1 MTEQP
6 TLRSMMKGNIL
17 VLTVS
22 RVLWSMSDTIVYPYL
37 SLFILALGGSK
48 NTIGDVY
55 FWGSLAACVLYP
67 IGGYIADKAG
77 RAKFVGLATLL
88 YVSSFLIFASAP
100 TWGWLA
106 VAYAYQQIVLFYMPA
121 LNAIMADSIPIG
133 GRGRIYALTIAVPE
147 AVRIMTPYLGGY
159 LIAVYTLDPA
169 MRIGY
174 TMSFII
180 GIVVAFIR
188 IRYLKETIQNK
199 ESIGKDVP
207 KIFIEGYKNVFDSL
221 RWVFSNIRGY
231 AITSMLLSLVGN
243 LVLPFWV
250 VYATEVTKLTAYDWG
265 LVLLIGGITKTIASI
280 FIGNLVDKIGSRRCM
295 LICFAIA
302 IPTMTLFTYMTS
314 FWAIVPIYVALI
326 IASSLMWISSSVYLA
341 NTIPR
346 TSRGRIMAALGS
358 GMSIGVTGGGYASGF
373 LVFIP
378 MAIGSKLGGLIYTYN
393 PVFPWLLQSIFLAL
407 GMICCF
413 LYIKD
418 PKQAER

>member
-1 MTEQP
+1 
-6 TLRSMMKGNIL
+6 MKGNVL

-55 FWGSLAACVLYP
+55 FWGSLAACILYP

-77 RAKFVGLATLL
+77 RAKFIGLATLL

-100 TWGWLA
+100 SWGWLA

-121 LNAIMADSIPIG
+121 LNAIMADSIPVG
-133 GRGRIYALTIAVPE
+133 GRGRIYAFTIAIPE

-169 MRIGY
+169 MRMGY
-174 TMSFII
+174 TLSFII

-188 IRYLKETIQNK
+188 LRYLKETIQTR
-199 ESIGKDVP
+199 EGIGKDIP
-207 KIFIEGYKNVFDSL
+207 KIFVEGYKNVFDSL

-231 AITSMLLSLVGN
+231 AVTTMLLSLVGN
-243 LVLPFWV
+243 LILPFWV
-250 VYATEVTKLTAYDWG
+250 VYATEVMKLTAYDWG
-265 LVLLIGGITKTIASI
+265 LVLLIGGITKTIASL
-280 FIGNLVDKIGSRRCM
+280 FIGSLVDRIGSRKCM
-295 LICFAIA
+295 LLGFAIA

-314 FWAIVPIYVALI
+314 FWVVVPVYMALI
-326 IASSLMWISSSVYLA
+326 SASSLMWISSSVYLA

-346 TSRGRIMAALGS
+346 TTRGRIMSALGS
-358 GMSIGVTGGGYASGF
+358 GMSIGVSGGGYASGF

-393 PVFPWLLQSIFLAL
+393 PAYPWFLQSIFLAL
-407 GMICCF
+407 GMMCCF

-418 PKQAER
+418 PEKAEH

>member
-1 MTEQP
+1 
-6 TLRSMMKGNIL
+6 
-17 VLTVS
+17 
-22 RVLWSMSDTIVYPYL
+22 MSDTIVYPYL

-55 FWGSLAACVLYP
+55 FWGSLAACILYP

-77 RAKFVGLATLL
+77 RAKFIGLATLL

-100 TWGWLA
+100 SWGWLA

-121 LNAIMADSIPIG
+121 LNAIMADSIPVG
-133 GRGRIYALTIAVPE
+133 GRGRIYAFTIAIPE

-169 MRIGY
+169 MRMGY
-174 TMSFII
+174 TLSFII

-188 IRYLKETIQNK
+188 LRYLKETIQTR
-199 ESIGKDVP
+199 EGIGKDIP
-207 KIFIEGYKNVFDSL
+207 KIFVEGYKNVFDSL

-231 AITSMLLSLVGN
+231 AVTTMLLSLVGN
-243 LVLPFWV
+243 LILPFWV
-250 VYATEVTKLTAYDWG
+250 VYATEVMKLTAYDWG
-265 LVLLIGGITKTIASI
+265 LVLLIGGITKTIASL
-280 FIGNLVDKIGSRRCM
+280 FIGSLVDRIGSRKCM
-295 LICFAIA
+295 LLGFAIA

-314 FWAIVPIYVALI
+314 FWVVVPVYMALI
-326 IASSLMWISSSVYLA
+326 SASSLMWISSSVYLA

-346 TSRGRIMAALGS
+346 TTRGRIMSALGS
-358 GMSIGVTGGGYASGF
+358 GMSIGVSGGGYASGF

-393 PVFPWLLQSIFLAL
+393 PAYPWFLQSIFLAL
-407 GMICCF
+407 GMMCCF

-418 PKQAER
+418 PEKAEH

>member
-1 MTEQP
+1 
-6 TLRSMMKGNIL
+6 MMKGNVL

-22 RVLWSMSDTIVYPYL
+22 RVIWSMSDTIVYPYL

-55 FWGSLAACVLYP
+55 FWGSLAACILYP

-88 YVSSFLIFASAP
+88 YVTSFLIFASAP
-100 TWGWLA
+100 SWGWLA

-121 LNAIMADSIPIG
+121 LNAIMADSIPVG
-133 GRGRIYALTIAVPE
+133 GRGRIYAFTIAIPE

-174 TMSFII
+174 TMSFLI

-188 IRYLKETIQNK
+188 LRYLKETIQTN
-199 ESIGKDVP
+199 EGIGKDIP
-207 KIFIEGYKNVFDSL
+207 KIFVEGYRNVFDSL

-231 AITSMLLSLVGN
+231 AITTMLLSLVGN

-265 LVLLIGGITKTIASI
+265 LVLLIGGITKTIASLY
-280 FIGNLVDKIGSRRCM
+280 IGSLVDRIGSRKCM
-295 LICFAIA
+295 LMGFTIA

-314 FWAIVPIYVALI
+314 FWVVVPVYMALI
-326 IASSLMWISSSVYLA
+326 LASSLMWISSSVYLA

-346 TSRGRIMAALGS
+346 ATRGRIMSALGS
-358 GMSIGVTGGGYASGF
+358 GMSIGVSGGGYASGF

-393 PVFPWLLQSIFLAL
+393 PAYPWFLQSIFLVL
-407 GMICCF
+407 GMACCF

-418 PKQAER
+418 PEKAEH

>member
-1 MTEQP
+1 
-6 TLRSMMKGNIL
+6 MKGNVL

-55 FWGSLAACVLYP
+55 FWGSLAACILYP

-77 RAKFVGLATLL
+77 RAKFIGLATLL

-100 TWGWLA
+100 SWGWLA

-121 LNAIMADSIPIG
+121 LNAIMADSIPVG
-133 GRGRIYALTIAVPE
+133 GRGRIYAFTIAIPE

-169 MRIGY
+169 MRMGY
-174 TMSFII
+174 TLSFII

-188 IRYLKETIQNK
+188 LRYLKETIQTR
-199 ESIGKDVP
+199 EGIGKDIP
-207 KIFIEGYKNVFDSL
+207 KIFVEGYKNVFDSL

-231 AITSMLLSLVGN
+231 AVTTILLSLVGN
-243 LVLPFWV
+243 LILPFWV
-250 VYATEVTKLTAYDWG
+250 VYATEVMKLTAYDWG
-265 LVLLIGGITKTIASI
+265 LVLLIGGITKTIASL
-280 FIGNLVDKIGSRRCM
+280 FIGSLVDRIGSRKCM
-295 LICFAIA
+295 LLGFAIA

-314 FWAIVPIYVALI
+314 FWVVVPVYMALI
-326 IASSLMWISSSVYLA
+326 SASSLMWISSSVYLA

-346 TSRGRIMAALGS
+346 TTRGRIMSALGS
-358 GMSIGVTGGGYASGF
+358 GMSIGVSGGGYASGF

-393 PVFPWLLQSIFLAL
+393 PAYPWFLQSIFLAL
-407 GMICCF
+407 GMVCCF

-418 PKQAER
+418 PEKAEH

>member
-1 MTEQP
+1 
-6 TLRSMMKGNIL
+6 MMKGNVL

-77 RAKFVGLATLL
+77 RAKFVGMATVL
-88 YVSSFLIFASAP
+88 YVTSFIIFAFAP
-100 TWGWLA
+100 SWGWLA

-121 LNAIMADSIPIG
+121 LNAIMADSIPVG

-159 LIAVYTLDPA
+159 LIAVYTLEPA
-169 MRIGY
+169 MRMGY
-174 TMSFII
+174 TLSFLI

-188 IRYLKETIQNK
+188 LRYLKETIQNR
-199 ESIGKDVP
+199 EGIGRNVP
-207 KIFIEGYKNVFDSL
+207 KIFFEGYKNVFDSL
-221 RWVFSNIRGY
+221 RWVFGNIRGY
-231 AITSMLLSLVGN
+231 ALTTMLLSLVGN

-265 LVLLIGGITKTIASI
+265 LVLLIGGITKTIASLV
-280 FIGNLVDKIGSRRCM
+280 IGNLVDRVGSRKCM
-295 LICFAIA
+295 LLSFAIS

-314 FWAIVPIYVALI
+314 FWVVVPVYMALI
-326 IASSLMWISSSVYLA
+326 IASSLMWIASSVYLA

-346 TSRGRIMAALGS
+346 ASRGRIMSALGS
-358 GMSIGVTGGGYASGF
+358 GMSVGVSGGGYASGF

-378 MAIGSKLGGLIYTYN
+378 MAIGSKLGGLIYTHN
-393 PVFPWLLQSIFLAL
+393 PAYPWFLQSIFLGV
-407 GMICCF
+407 GMLCCF

-418 PKQAER
+418 PEKVEH

>member
-1 MTEQP
+1 
-6 TLRSMMKGNIL
+6 MKGNVL

-55 FWGSLAACVLYP
+55 FWGSLAACILYP

-77 RAKFVGLATLL
+77 RAKFIGLATLL

-100 TWGWLA
+100 SWGWLA

-121 LNAIMADSIPIG
+121 LNAIMADSIPVG
-133 GRGRIYALTIAVPE
+133 GRGRIYAFTIAIPE

-169 MRIGY
+169 MRMGY
-174 TMSFII
+174 TLSFII

-188 IRYLKETIQNK
+188 LRYLKETIQTR
-199 ESIGKDVP
+199 EGIGKDIP
-207 KIFIEGYKNVFDSL
+207 KIFVEGYKNVFDSL

-231 AITSMLLSLVGN
+231 AVTTMLLSLVGN
-243 LVLPFWV
+243 LILPFWV
-250 VYATEVTKLTAYDWG
+250 VYATEVMKLTAYDWG
-265 LVLLIGGITKTIASI
+265 LVLLIGGITKTIASL
-280 FIGNLVDKIGSRRCM
+280 FIGSLVDRIGSRKCM
-295 LICFAIA
+295 LLGFAIA

-314 FWAIVPIYVALI
+314 FWVVVPVYMALI
-326 IASSLMWISSSVYLA
+326 SASSLMWISSSVYLA

-346 TSRGRIMAALGS
+346 TTRGRIMSALGS
-358 GMSIGVTGGGYASGF
+358 GMSIGVSGGGYASGF

-393 PVFPWLLQSIFLAL
+393 PAYPWFLQSIFLAL
-407 GMICCF
+407 GMVCCF

-418 PKQAER
+418 PEKAEH

>member
-1 MTEQP
+1 
-6 TLRSMMKGNIL
+6 MMKGNVL

-77 RAKFVGLATLL
+77 RAKFVGMATVL
-88 YVSSFLIFASAP
+88 YVTSFIIFAFAP
-100 TWGWLA
+100 SWGWLA
-106 VAYAYQQIVLFYMPA
+106 VAFAYQQIVLFYMPA
-121 LNAIMADSIPIG
+121 LNAIMADSIPVG

-159 LIAVYTLDPA
+159 LIAVYTLEPA
-169 MRIGY
+169 MRMGY
-174 TMSFII
+174 TLSFLI

-188 IRYLKETIQNK
+188 LRYLKETIQDR
-199 ESIGKDVP
+199 EGIGRNVP
-207 KIFIEGYKNVFDSL
+207 KIFFEGYKNVFDSL
-221 RWVFSNIRGY
+221 RWVFGNIRGY
-231 AITSMLLSLVGN
+231 ALTTMLLSLVGN

-280 FIGNLVDKIGSRRCM
+280 VIGNLVDRVGSRKCM
-295 LICFAIA
+295 LLSFAIS

-314 FWAIVPIYVALI
+314 FWVVVPVYMALI
-326 IASSLMWISSSVYLA
+326 IASSLMWIASSVYLA

-346 TSRGRIMAALGS
+346 ASRGRIMSALGS
-358 GMSIGVTGGGYASGF
+358 GMSIGVSGGGYASGF

-393 PVFPWLLQSIFLAL
+393 PAYPWFLQSIFLGL
-407 GMICCF
+407 GMLCCF
-413 LYIKD
+413 LYIRD
-418 PKQAER
+418 PEKAEH

>member
-1 MTEQP
+1 
-6 TLRSMMKGNIL
+6 MKGNVL

-55 FWGSLAACVLYP
+55 FWGSLAACILYP

-77 RAKFVGLATLL
+77 RAKFIGLATLL

-100 TWGWLA
+100 SWGWLA

-121 LNAIMADSIPIG
+121 LNAIMADSIPVG
-133 GRGRIYALTIAVPE
+133 GRGRIYAFTIAIPE

-169 MRIGY
+169 MRMGY
-174 TMSFII
+174 TLSFII

-188 IRYLKETIQNK
+188 LRYLKETIQTR
-199 ESIGKDVP
+199 EGIGKDIP
-207 KIFIEGYKNVFDSL
+207 KIFVEGYKNVFDSL

-231 AITSMLLSLVGN
+231 AVTTILLSLVGN
-243 LVLPFWV
+243 LILPFWV
-250 VYATEVTKLTAYDWG
+250 VYATEVMKLTAYDWG
-265 LVLLIGGITKTIASI
+265 LVLLIGGITKTIASL
-280 FIGNLVDKIGSRRCM
+280 FIGSLVDRIGSRKCM
-295 LICFAIA
+295 LLGFAIA

-314 FWAIVPIYVALI
+314 FWVVVPVYMALI
-326 IASSLMWISSSVYLA
+326 SASSLMWISSSVYLA

-346 TSRGRIMAALGS
+346 TTRGRIMSALGS
-358 GMSIGVTGGGYASGF
+358 GMSIGVSGGGYASGF

-393 PVFPWLLQSIFLAL
+393 PAYPWFLQSIFLAL
-407 GMICCF
+407 GMMCCF

-418 PKQAER
+418 PEKAEH